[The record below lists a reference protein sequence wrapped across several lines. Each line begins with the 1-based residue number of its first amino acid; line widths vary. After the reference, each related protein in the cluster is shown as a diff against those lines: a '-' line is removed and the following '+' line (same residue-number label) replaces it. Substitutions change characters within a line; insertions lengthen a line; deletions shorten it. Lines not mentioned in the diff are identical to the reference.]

1 MRHVKD
7 QANIAIYAKE
17 QLKMRFSQD
26 VYDLSSRK
34 PTVIGGM
41 TREELDAE
49 FMKGV
54 ESAKSGKSYTV
65 EEADDFLTAEF
76 GI

>member
-1 MRHVKD
+1 
-7 QANIAIYAKE
+7 
-17 QLKMRFSQD
+17 MRFSQD
-26 VYDLSSRK
+26 IYDLPSRK

-49 FMKGV
+49 LMKGV

-65 EEADDFLTAEF
+65 EEVDDILAAEF

>member
-1 MRHVKD
+1 MKD
-7 QANIAIYAKE
+7 QASISIYVKE
-17 QLKMRFSQD
+17 QHKMRFSQD
-26 VYDLSSRK
+26 IYDLPSRK

-49 FMKGV
+49 LMKGV

-65 EEADDFLTAEF
+65 EEVDDILAAEF

>member
-1 MRHVKD
+1 
-7 QANIAIYAKE
+7 
-17 QLKMRFSQD
+17 MRFSQD
-26 VYDLSSRK
+26 IYDLPSRK

-49 FMKGV
+49 LMKGV
-54 ESAKSGKSYTV
+54 ESAKSGKPYTV
-65 EEADDFLTAEF
+65 EEADDILTAEF

>member
-1 MRHVKD
+1 
-7 QANIAIYAKE
+7 
-17 QLKMRFSQD
+17 MRFSQD
-26 VYDLSSRK
+26 IYDLPFRK

-49 FMKGV
+49 LMKGV
-54 ESAKSGKSYTV
+54 GSAKSGKSYTV
-65 EEADDFLTAEF
+65 EEVDDILAAEF

>member
-1 MRHVKD
+1 MKD

-65 EEADDFLTAEF
+65 EEADDILTAEF

>member
-1 MRHVKD
+1 
-7 QANIAIYAKE
+7 
-17 QLKMRFSQD
+17 MRFSQD
-26 VYDLSSRK
+26 IYDLPSRK

-49 FMKGV
+49 LMKGV
-54 ESAKSGKSYTV
+54 KSAKSAKSYTV
-65 EEADDFLTAEF
+65 EEADDILTAEF